1 MILRRLM
8 YVGLILAAQSTRGS
22 REVQTLRA
30 EGPAGLEKF
39 LQTHSEALARG
50 DRHAR
55 EALDKICAQHDC
67 YTSKLYWYTDLEA
80 AKARARA
87 EHKPILSLH
96 LLGRLDEELSC
107 ANSRFFRKI
116 LYADGRI
123 SALLRKQ
130 YVLHWKT
137 VRPVPMMTIDFGDGR
152 VLKRTITG
160 NSIHYLLDSDGRPID
175 AIPGL
180 VAPNTF
186 LASLSAAEAL
196 AQELASLPHP
206 DRMSVLKQWHQERIE
221 QALVAWESDIRK
233 LEPRAAI
240 PRTEARARTA
250 QLEKLSEGR
259 WPTIGAVHQHET
271 GVAPEVWKQ
280 IDPSAWKA
288 SQIAVTKM
296 IQESPLFRQLR
307 FSLAEDSVRNEY
319 QLHRQIH
326 EWLSNAQYTDVEALN
341 ARVYSQL
348 FLAPLDDPWYGLK
361 PAFAYSALEDT
372 DGPSTSATTWPPQP
386 EIAPMLRLA
395 EEGRVRSR
403 VILAPTPASES
414 TGARS
419 QR

>member
-1 MILRRLM
+1 M
-8 YVGLILAAQSTRGS
+8 YAALILAAQSAGVSTDKVDLKS
-22 REVQTLRA
+22 PEVQTLRA

-39 LQTHSEALARG
+39 HQTHSEALARR

-67 YTSKLYWYTDLEA
+67 YASKLYWYTDLEA

-137 VRPVPMMTIDFGDGR
+137 VRPVPIVTIYFGDGR

-160 NSIHYLLDSDGRPID
+160 NSIHYLLDSEGKPID

-180 VAPNTF
+180 VAPNAF

-196 AQELASLPHP
+196 AQELAPLPP
-206 DRMSVLKQWHQERIE
+206 TDRKSVLKQWHQGRIE

-233 LEPRAAI
+233 LDPQAAL
-240 PRTEARARTA
+240 PKTDAFARAA
-250 QLEKLSEGR
+250 QLEKASEGR
-259 WPTIGAVHQHET
+259 WPAIGA
-271 GVAPEVWKQ
+271 
-280 IDPSAWKA
+280 
-288 SQIAVTKM
+288 
-296 IQESPLFRQLR
+296 
-307 FSLAEDSVRNEY
+307 
-319 QLHRQIH
+319 LHRPDRRNQGDPGVTFASPASIFTRRGFR
-326 EWLSNAQYTDVEALN
+326 AK
-341 ARVYSQL
+341 RVPIAS
-348 FLAPLDDPWYGLK
+348 ADP
-361 PAFAYSALEDT
+361 
-372 DGPSTSATTWPPQP
+372 
-386 EIAPMLRLA
+386 RLA
-395 EEGRVRSR
+395 KQ
-403 VILAPTPASES
+403 PAIH
-414 TGARS
+414 RC
-419 QR
+419 